1 VGRSRPREAIG
12 QLSAPG
18 IVPVPSDELL
28 SDNIHLYRH
37 AQDRQMGSDEQ
48 DQGYCELTHDTDYLV
63 DGVGAGLPGVVLA
76 GGAEAGGVAVRG

>member
-18 IVPVPSDELL
+18 IVPVELL
-28 SDNIHLYRH
+28 GNKIHLYRH